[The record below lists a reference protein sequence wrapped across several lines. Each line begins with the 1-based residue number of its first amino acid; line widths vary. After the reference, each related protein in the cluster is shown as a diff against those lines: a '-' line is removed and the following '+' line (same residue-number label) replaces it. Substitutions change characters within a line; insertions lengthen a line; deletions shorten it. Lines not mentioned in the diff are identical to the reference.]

1 MTALASQ
8 MVCAGCGHA
17 EAADSPLPFRCIRA
31 GRGNIDHVLVAQLD
45 LDDTP
50 WPEDDHA
57 NPFVRYRTLF
67 HTWRLAR
74 RAGMSDAAYLALV
87 EALDTAVAEVDG
99 TGFVITPLVDSDE
112 LGVHIKDET
121 GNVSGSHKARHL
133 FGLAIHLRVVAELGL
148 WDPSEARLAIASCGN
163 AALAAAVVAKAM
175 AMPLDVY
182 IPTWA
187 NEAVVTRLRE
197 LGAELIVCE
206 RNDSDPPG
214 DPCYHAFRKAV
225 SGGALPFTCQGPENG
240 LVIDGG
246 RTLGFELV
254 DQQLPPPAQAGG
266 GLGRGARPLVIQ
278 VGGGALF
285 SAVAQALHW
294 ANKLGALETVPT
306 LHAVQPLN
314 SHPLALAWRALGPD
328 GDIAT
333 ARRNRS
339 LYMQPWMREP
349 KSVATGILDD
359 ETYDWAAICEA
370 LIATGGSVVL
380 AKENTLRQARDD
392 AAAATAIAVSATGAA
407 GLAGVYE
414 LRAQGKLSEDARP
427 TVLFTGRQR

>member
-1 MTALASQ
+1 MTALGSQ

-17 EAADSPLPFRCIRA
+17 EAADAPLPFRCLRS
-31 GRGNIDHVLVAQLD
+31 GRGNIDHVLVAKLD
-45 LDDTP
+45 LADTP
-50 WPEDDHA
+50 WPDDDHA

-74 RAGMSDAAYLALV
+74 RNGMSDAAYVELV
-87 EALDTAVAEVDG
+87 EGLDAAVAGVDG
-99 TGFVITPLVDSDE
+99 TGFVVTPFVQADE
-112 LGVHIKDET
+112 LGVGIKDET

-133 FGLAIHLRVVAELGL
+133 FGLAIHLRVVSELGL
-148 WDPSEARLAIASCGN
+148 WDPAGARLAIASCGN
-163 AALAAAVVAKAM
+163 AALAAAVVANAVDL
-175 AMPLDVY
+175 PLDVY

-187 NEAVVTRLRE
+187 NEAVVARLCE
-197 LGAELIVCE
+197 LGAELTVCE
-206 RNDSDPPG
+206 RNDGDPPG
-214 DPCYHAFRKAV
+214 DPCYHAFRRGVAA
-225 SGGALPFTCQGPENG
+225 GALPFTCQGPENG

-254 DQQLPPPAQAGG
+254 EQLPA
-266 GLGRGARPLVIQ
+266 VETMCIQ

-285 SAVAQALHW
+285 SAVAQALTW
-294 ANKLGALETVPT
+294 ANTLGALPALPT

-328 GDIAT
+328 FDITT

-349 KSVATGILDD
+349 KSIATGILDD

-370 LIATGGSVVL
+370 LIASGGSVVL
-380 AKENTLRQARDD
+380 AKESTLRAARDD
-392 AAAATAIAVSATGAA
+392 AVAATGIPVSATGAA

-414 LRAQGKLSEDARP
+414 LRAQRKLAEAARP
-427 TVLFTGRQR
+427 AVLFTGKQR